1 MKGRIFMAIEDN
13 YIKNMLE
20 DGSLAV
26 IFPRDK
32 SMKSA
37 EKAVDLID
45 SAIGIAEFEDE
56 SGNSVYGV
64 LIDKIKQI
72 KNQYRLM
79 EKSNGSSM

>member
-32 SMKSA
+32 SVKSA

-56 SGNSVYGV
+56 NGNSVYGV

-79 EKSNGSSM
+79 EKSNGGSV

>member
-13 YIKNMLE
+13 YIKHMLE

-26 IFPRDK
+26 VFPRDK
-32 SMKSA
+32 SAKSA

-56 SGNSVYGV
+56 NGSSVYGV
-64 LIDKIKQI
+64 LIDKNKQI
-72 KNQYRLM
+72 KNQYQLM
-79 EKSNGSSM
+79 ERIA